1 MKVAE
6 IFSSGW
12 ALVDAEGG
20 GCGKRPKV
28 FFLQDG
34 RLWMQRVE
42 VAEKDPK
49 FFFLQDSCLLVDSE

>member
-1 MKVAE
+1 MEVAEKDLKFFFFRMGACLWMQRVKVAE

-28 FFLQDG
+28 FFSSG
-34 RLWMQRVE
+34 
-42 VAEKDPK
+42 
-49 FFFLQDSCLLVDSE
+49 